1 MARAPDS
8 VSWTRGAL
16 VVSLT
21 DDKSMRQ
28 HNIREAWRA
37 ATWDDWRAR
46 GLRKEAHL
54 ARAVQAVWQPE
65 VGAA

>member
-1 MARAPDS
+1 
-8 VSWTRGAL
+8 
-16 VVSLT
+16 
-21 DDKSMRQ
+21 MRQ

-54 ARAVQAVWQPE
+54 ARAAQAVWQPE
-65 VGAA
+65 VGAAIRTLIDDPQLGQHVFGCGDWRRFQ